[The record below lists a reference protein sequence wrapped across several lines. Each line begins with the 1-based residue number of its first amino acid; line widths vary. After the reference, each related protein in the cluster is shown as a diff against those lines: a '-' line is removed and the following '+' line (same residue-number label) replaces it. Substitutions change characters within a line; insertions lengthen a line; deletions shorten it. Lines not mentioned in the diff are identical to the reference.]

1 MLAVSMKLLFQA
13 RQKVKI
19 DHFWPKM
26 TNFVP
31 QMTQNFPFFLAPAR
45 KSGSSREKVAFWGH
59 FGDKIDHFR
68 SKMVDFDLLACLEK

>member
-1 MLAVSMKLLFQA
+1 
-13 RQKVKI
+13 
-19 DHFWPKM
+19 M